1 MGIEHLEFVF
11 NLEKT
16 FSITVSDDERVLR
29 LVTAGDAFD
38 LVSEKLRI
46 AGREIDPDALW
57 LQLTAMILATGT
69 FLDNGN
75 RIVVKRETKLIDDL
89 GWG

>member
-1 MGIEHLEFVF
+1 VF

-16 FSITVSDDERVLR
+16 FSITVSDDERVLH

-38 LVSEKLRI
+38 LVSEKLRM
-46 AGREIDPDALW
+46 AGREIDPDTLW
-57 LQLTAMILATGT
+57 SQLTAMILATGT
-69 FLDNGN
+69 FLDNGK

>member
-1 MGIEHLEFVF
+1 MGIEHIEFVF

-29 LVTAGDAFD
+29 LVTAGDAYD
-38 LVSEKLRI
+38 LVSDKLRS
-46 AGREIDPDALW
+46 AGCEVDPEALW
-57 LQLTAMILATGT
+57 SQITAMILATGT
-69 FLDNGN
+69 FSDNGK
-75 RIVVKRETKLIDDL
+75 RIVVKRQTKLIDDL